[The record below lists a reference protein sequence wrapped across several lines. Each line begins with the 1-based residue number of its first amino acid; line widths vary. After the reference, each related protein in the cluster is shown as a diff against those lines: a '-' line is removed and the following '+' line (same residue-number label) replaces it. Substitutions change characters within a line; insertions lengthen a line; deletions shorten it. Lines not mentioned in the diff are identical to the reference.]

1 MAEQLLT
8 GWGRTAP
15 SRATVT
21 DLAPAGDSDL
31 VAEVAD
37 ALADAGT
44 RGIICRGLGRSYN
57 DAAQNG
63 GGTVLRLPDGPW
75 RVDQEQGLLHV
86 PAGARLHDV
95 ISDLVPRGWFVPVT
109 PGTRMVTV
117 GGMVAADV
125 HGKNHHR
132 DGSLGAHLHSIEI
145 VTPAD
150 GAVTLTP
157 EGPAAERFWATVG
170 GMGLTGVITAV
181 TMALIPVHS
190 SQILADEQRHPDLDS
205 VMAALAASED
215 SRYSVAW
222 VDGTSR
228 GRRLGRGLVSV
239 GDHADAGPARRDQNA
254 DAGRA
259 RRGQPRAARSLP
271 VPLTPPINP
280 LNRWSITAFNEV
292 WYRKPGTGERLV
304 PLESY
309 FHPLDLVAD
318 WNRLYGP
325 RGFVQYQFVVPDAAA
340 DLVRH
345 SLEALQ
351 RIGAASFLAV
361 LKRFG
366 PGNPGPLS
374 FPAPGWTLALDLPAG
389 VTGLARVLDDLDDRV
404 AGAGGRLYLAKDG
417 RMRPALLSAMYPR
430 LARWQAVR
438 DSMDPEHVMSS
449 DLARRMGL

>member
-1 MAEQLLT
+1 MT
-8 GWGRTAP
+8 
-15 SRATVT
+15 
-21 DLAPAGDSDL
+21 
-31 VAEVAD
+31 D
-37 ALADAGT
+37 ALADAGP
-44 RGIICRGLGRSYN
+44 RGLICRGLGRSYN

-63 GGTVLRLPDGPW
+63 GGTVLRLPSEPW
-75 RVDQEQGLLHV
+75 QLDEERGLLHV
-86 PAGARLHDV
+86 PAGARLHDL
-95 ISDLVPRGWFVPVT
+95 IADLVPRGWFVPVT

-125 HGKNHHR
+125 HGKNHHC
-132 DGSLGAHLHSIEI
+132 DGSIGSHLRSIEI
-145 VTPAD
+145 VTPAQ
-150 GAVTLTP
+150 GAVSLTP
-157 EGPAAERFWATVG
+157 DGPTAERFWATVG
-170 GMGLTGVITAV
+170 GMGLTGVITSV
-181 TMALIPVHS
+181 TMALIPVTT

-205 VMAALAASED
+205 VMAALSASDEA
-215 SRYSVAW
+215 RYSVAW

-228 GRRLGRGLVSV
+228 GRRLGRGLVSI
-239 GDHADAGPARRDQNA
+239 GDHAHAGGNEHSPAGRDQHTPAGRASRA

-259 RRGQPRAARSLP
+259 SRDQTTPAGGASPAKRRAARALP
-271 VPLTPPINP
+271 VPFTPPINP

-304 PLESY
+304 PLSSY

-325 RGFVQYQFVVPDAAA
+325 RGFVQYQFVVPDDAAE
-340 DLVRH
+340 LMRL

-366 PGNPGPLS
+366 PGDPGPLS

-389 VTGLARVLDDLDDRV
+389 VAGLAQVLDDLDDRV

-417 RMRPALLSAMYPR
+417 RMRAALLPTMYPR
-430 LARWQAVR
+430 LAQWQAVR